1 MAGLWLKEGLILPD
15 TLGVIRG
22 TAGGIRHATGNSG
35 DGLCQREVQEL
46 PHRMDKIN
54 DPARSIV
61 VGGAMLDIAIRGAS
75 HQEKAHCEEEQL
87 PFHA

>member
-1 MAGLWLKEGLILPD
+1 MAGLWLKEGLIIPD

-61 VGGAMLDIAIRGAS
+61 VGGPCLDIVAIRGAS
-75 HQEKAHCEEEQL
+75 HQEKAHCEEEQ
-87 PFHA
+87 